1 MDSTGLRELGHDELR
16 ARADFLPVPRE
27 KFKVAEGFQDGSIS
41 AARQF
46 GGEEERFLTVYQQN
60 VRAGVVDLLSDFDL
74 PDIAFASP
82 RRANTTTPIQSLT
95 LLNYSFMLDMS
106 DSLALRLQGSDAID
120 AVYSLAFQR
129 QPTPQERET
138 VSKFVEKYGMVAFC
152 RAILNS
158 NELIYLE

>member
-41 AARQF
+41 AARQL

-82 RRANTTTPIQSLT
+82 RRANTTMPIQSLT
-95 LLNYSFMLDMS
+95 LLNHSFVLDMS
-106 DSLALRLQGSDAID
+106 DSLALRLPGSDGID
-120 AVYSLAFQR
+120 AGLLPR
-129 QPTPQERET
+129 LPTAADPAREGNCGVFLERH
-138 VSKFVEKYGMVAFC
+138 GMVAFC
-152 RAILNS
+152 RAIFNS
-158 NELIYLE
+158 N